1 MMLKR
6 KQTKDTKEIKK
17 QVIRYTY
24 SNKVHHSCELL
35 EYLLSKLP
43 QSRNTVKSLLSSNK
57 VLVNGTVVRQFN
69 YPLAKDDEV
78 KIAKNPV
85 IETNSKKKKDVTI
98 PKFNIKP
105 YIIYEDEYF
114 IAINKPNGMLSVQS
128 DKETESAYKYVEE
141 YLRKKDPKLRP
152 FVLHRIDKETSG
164 VLVFAKD
171 IKVHSMLKGH
181 WNQDVSKREYI
192 AIINGQLDDSGTIK
206 NYLKENQN
214 NMVYVASSG
223 KLAITHYKTLK
234 KNKDYSLLQ
243 VNIDSGRKNQI
254 RVAMANLDH
263 PIIGDDKYG
272 DGYSPIN
279 RLGLHA
285 SVLSFINPVNSELLE
300 IKAKVPS
307 EFNSLFNKK
316 V

>member
-1 MMLKR
+1 MMVRR
-6 KQTKDTKEIKK
+6 KEVKETKQQT
-17 QVIRYTY
+17 IRYTY

-35 EYLLSKLP
+35 EYLLAKLP

-78 KIAKNPV
+78 KIAKNPIV
-85 IETNSKKKKDVTI
+85 LDNKKKKKDTEI
-98 PKFNIKP
+98 NKFNIKP
-105 YIIYEDEYF
+105 YIIYEDDYF

-128 DKETESAYKYVEE
+128 DKNIESAYKYVEE
-141 YLRKKDPKLRP
+141 YLRKKDAKSRP

-192 AIINGQLDDSGTIK
+192 AIINGNLDEDSGTIK

-214 NMVYVASSG
+214 NMVYVANSG

-234 KNKDYSLLQ
+234 KNKDYSLLE

-254 RVAMANLDH
+254 RVAMANLNH
-263 PIIGDDKYG
+263 SIIGDDKYG

-285 SVLSFINPVNSELLE
+285 SVLSFINPINNELLE
-300 IKAKVPS
+300 IKAKVPK
-307 EFNSLFNKK
+307 EFNDLFNKK